1 MFTKI
6 VLVQFIQDRVVVWCH
21 MLTLFGS
28 TVLLVFLLIL
38 LMIFAVSWL
47 RTVNFLGV
55 LYCFSM
61 NLFVSYRCGL
71 SIALS
76 WMAD

>member
-1 MFTKI
+1 VFTKI

-21 MLTLFGS
+21 MLTLFWFNCFIS
-28 TVLLVFLLIL
+28 FFVDPTHD
-38 LMIFAVSWL
+38 
-47 RTVNFLGV
+47 

>member
-6 VLVQFIQDRVVVWCH
+6 VLVQFIQDRVVGPYADFILV
-21 MLTLFGS
+21 L
-28 TVLLVFLLIL
+28 TVLLVYFWLIL

-55 LYCFSM
+55 LFHESVC
-61 NLFVSYRCGL
+61 
-71 SIALS
+71 
-76 WMAD
+76 